1 MGHSRDRFV
10 RLAEARTSRLLKDI
24 ALLSNLSNRTNY
36 SYTEE
41 DVKKIFT
48 VIYNELKGAQVKF
61 ETNLKSS
68 GRNEFKL

>member
-36 SYTEE
+36 SYSEE
-41 DVKKIFT
+41 DVKKIFAALT
-48 VIYNELKGAQVKF
+48 AELKEAQTKF
-61 ETNLKSS
+61 ETNLKSES
-68 GRNEFKL
+68 KSQFKL

>member
-41 DVKKIFT
+41 DVKKIFAAL
-48 VIYNELKGAQVKF
+48 NAELKEAQARF
-61 ETNLKSS
+61 DTSLKS
-68 GRNEFKL
+68 NERDQFKL